1 MPTVLSLDLGTKMGW
16 VFYYE
21 EEDGKF
27 VEFSGVKNFSTKRF
41 EGAGMRYLNFRK
53 WLDSKHHRYS
63 PVRVY
68 PSTDIYFPEG
78 GFPPI
83 EEVYFEEV
91 NHSGWRNSSAVYGG
105 FLATLSCWCEQHK
118 IPYKGIPVTTI
129 KKFIT
134 GKGNANKAAVIKAI
148 QARGYD
154 IKDDNQADAM
164 ALSLYVRNQNDL
176 MKEEDLHF

>member
-16 VFYYE
+16 ALYYE
-21 EEDGKF
+21 RKDGKYL
-27 VEFSGVKNFSTKRF
+27 ELSGVNDFSAKRF
-41 EGAGMRYLNFRK
+41 EGGGMRYLNFRK
-53 WLDSKHHRYS
+53 WLDVNHGVHSAI
-63 PVRVY
+63 
-68 PSTDIYFPEG
+68 DIH
-78 GFPPI
+78 
-83 EEVYFEEV
+83 EVYFEEV

-118 IPYKGIPVTTI
+118 IPYKGVPVTTI

-134 GKGNANKAAVIKAI
+134 GKGNANKADVIKAI